1 MPGPDQDRRGL
12 LNYDV
17 RYMNDSKFSGHTA
30 RYGGFCNE
38 YRAALDS
45 NMFGGNSAL
54 MRIADSAVSR

>member
-17 RYMNDSKFSGHTA
+17 RYMNDSKFSGHGPV
-30 RYGGFCNE
+30 R
-38 YRAALDS
+38 RVLQRVPAALDS

-54 MRIADSAVSR
+54 MRIAGRAVSR